1 MRLVPV
7 VIGPGS
13 PISLPRGTKTKS
25 HARPGPL
32 AEEGRGHMDGA
43 TAGPMELPPESMAV
57 LARLADPSSGLW
69 EACGYQ
75 PFPLGP
81 LTARP
86 APVRPDTGAL
96 AEARSRYDVVI
107 VGSGAG
113 GGVAA
118 RVLAEAGASVLIVER
133 GGWLG
138 RDAPGL
144 DHLRTH
150 RLTLLGDGTSPDG
163 HPRTRTGSDGEEV
176 TIGPLDADY

>member
-13 PISLPRGTKTKS
+13 PISWPRETKSKS

-75 PFPLGP
+75 PFPLG
-81 LTARP
+81 LTARRH
-86 APVRPDTGAL
+86 PVRPDTIAL
-96 AEARSRYDVVI
+96 AEARGHYDVVV

-118 RVLAEAGASVLIVER
+118 RVLAEAGASVLVVER
-133 GGWLG
+133 GRWT
-138 RDAPGL
+138 D
-144 DHLRTH
+144 
-150 RLTLLGDGTSPDG
+150 
-163 HPRTRTGSDGEEV
+163 
-176 TIGPLDADY
+176 